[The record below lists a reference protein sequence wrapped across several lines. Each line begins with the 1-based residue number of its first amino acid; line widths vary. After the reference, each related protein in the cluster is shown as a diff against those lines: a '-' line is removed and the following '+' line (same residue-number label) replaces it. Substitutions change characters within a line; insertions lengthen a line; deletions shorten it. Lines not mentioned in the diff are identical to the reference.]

1 MACLRIES
9 DGMRYLDGEMRD
21 DERVEFEKHLEVCDS
36 CRGNMQRFQELQ
48 SLTRRIKMKDPT
60 DAFWEKYWKSMY
72 RRAERSIAWIFFIA
86 GGLMLVLYGLYQVI
100 PTFKRITFEKVALVV
115 FLLGAVLLLVSVI
128 RERIHQYKVDRY
140 KDIQR

>member
-21 DERVEFEKHLEVCDS
+21 DERVEFEKHLEECDS
-36 CRGNMQRFQELQ
+36 CRGNMERFRELQ

-60 DAFWEKYWKSMY
+60 DAFWESYWRSIY
-72 RRAERSIAWIFFIA
+72 RRLERSVGWIFIIA
-86 GGLMLVLYGLYQVI
+86 GGLMLVVYGLYQVI
-100 PTFKRITFEKVALVV
+100 PTFRQITFEKVAIVV
-115 FLLGAVLLLVSVI
+115 FVLGVVMLLVSVI
-128 RERIHQYKVDRY
+128 RERIHQHKVDRY